1 MPPPGRLKR
10 ALSSGRLDFD
20 GKGRKMLSFQDANV
34 LELPINRMEDEVAS
48 DDDKNNIEMVHEQQ
62 RDEMETTFDLPK
74 IQPINLSDMDDSQ

>member
-20 GKGRKMLSFQDANV
+20 GKGRKLLSFQDANA

-48 DDDKNNIEMVHEQQ
+48 DDEKNNIEMIHEQQ
-62 RDEMETTFDLPK
+62 EEERTFDLLK
-74 IQPINLSDMDDSQ
+74 IQPINLSDMDESQ

>member
-20 GKGRKMLSFQDANV
+20 GKGRKLLSFQDANA

-48 DDDKNNIEMVHEQQ
+48 DDDKNNIEMIHEQQ
-62 RDEMETTFDLPK
+62 EEERTFDLPK
-74 IQPINLSDMDDSQ
+74 IQPINLSDMDESQ

>member
-20 GKGRKMLSFQDANV
+20 GKGRKMLSFQDTNV
-34 LELPINRMEDEVAS
+34 LELPNNRMEDEVAS

-62 RDEMETTFDLPK
+62 RDEMETMFDLPK
-74 IQPINLSDMDDSQ
+74 IQPINLSDMNDSQ